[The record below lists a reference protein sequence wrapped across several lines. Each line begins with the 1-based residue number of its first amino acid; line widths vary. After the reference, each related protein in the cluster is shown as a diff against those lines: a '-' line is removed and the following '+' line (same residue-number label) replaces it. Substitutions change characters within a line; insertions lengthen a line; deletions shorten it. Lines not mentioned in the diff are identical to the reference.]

1 MKEYELDNITLMGGW
16 YIPSKICNDLI
27 KVINNS
33 PLKNGMMYTDQGGQ
47 QVKTDLKE
55 SNEIGVEYFNQSEPF
70 STYKEYL
77 NKVVSKYLNKYPYMQ
92 ENTPF
97 ALRENYNLQKYPKGG
112 GFKIWHFEN
121 DFKSPLNKHRALVFM
136 TYLNDV
142 PDGGTE
148 FTHQHLVTPAKKGLT
163 LIWPAYWT
171 HTHKGVISKTKE
183 KYIATGWLNYIN
195 QL

>member
-1 MKEYELDNITLMGGW
+1 MKEFFLDNITLMGGW

-27 KVINNS
+27 KVMDTL
-33 PLKNGMMYTDQGGQ
+33 PLKNGMMYTKQGGQ
-47 QVKTDLKE
+47 QVKTDMKE
-55 SNEIGVEYFNQSEPF
+55 SNEVAVEYFNQAEPYN
-70 STYKEYL
+70 TYKEYL

-183 KYIATGWLNYIN
+183 KYIVTGWLNYIN